1 MAKATEQII
10 QSATAKISAD
20 ISTLTARKNTALNMF
35 RQTANELA
43 AVNEGL
49 SKSLDILSG
58 LQKFIDEQSA
68 ATSQMMAD
76 NDSVRSKI
84 LEIIGE

>member
-35 RQTANELA
+35 R
-43 AVNEGL
+43 
-49 SKSLDILSG
+49 
-58 LQKFIDEQSA
+58 
-68 ATSQMMAD
+68 
-76 NDSVRSKI
+76 
-84 LEIIGE
+84 